1 MIRMAESPT
10 AFSGSGSGASSES
23 GAPGA
28 PVAPDTS
35 GDAGA
40 SVRELLVEMGTKV
53 RDDFTRNRR
62 VMSFAE
68 YLNLVLSEPMRQ
80 LRSST
85 QYIVDCFDH
94 YGTSMV
100 KYPWG
105 EVRRFHLFDAPW
117 AGGED
122 RLFGQEPVQNA
133 VYRVL
138 RSFVQDGRPNKLI
151 LLHGPNGSAKSTF
164 IRCLGRALEHY
175 STLDGGALYRFS
187 WIFPTQKHTR
197 GGIGFG
203 GIGDVLQASGESFAY
218 LPDDVVDARVGD
230 ELRDHPLLLVPLD
243 ERQRLID
250 RLVTGDGKSGF
261 MVSDYLRQGALS
273 PKNRA
278 IYDALLASYHGDYIQ
293 VLRHVRIERFE
304 ISHRYRT
311 GWVTVEPQLSVDASE
326 RQVTADR
333 TLGALPPSL
342 QSVSLHEYGGEI
354 VGANRG
360 LIEYDDLLKRP
371 LEHYKYLLTTVE
383 RAALSMTNTT
393 LFLDLAFIGS
403 CNDIHLAAFREIP
416 DFQSFKGRIELV
428 RVPFILDVRHE
439 EALYRER
446 LREAAGKRHVAPHTA
461 YVAALWAVLS
471 RMRKPQIE
479 RFPSTLAE
487 VIGKLSPLDKAELYS
502 TGHVPR
508 DLSPDRARELAA
520 HIKDLWHESDTYPI
534 YEGRVGASPREMQGV
549 LLAAAGTGAAVGSS
563 ASRYNYISPL
573 AVLDEIVELCRQT
586 SLYEFLRQ
594 DVQPGGYH
602 DHKKLVE
609 VTRGRLFDRIDD
621 EVRVAVGL
629 VEESEYNRV
638 FERYIS
644 HVMHAIKKEKVRNPQ
659 TGRMD
664 DPDEGMM
671 KEVERTLEI
680 TGRAD
685 DFRQSMIAKIGAWSL
700 DHRGQK
706 PVLSEIFADLLR
718 KLRDAYF
725 ERHKKIIA
733 KGIGDLV
740 KLLSGNEA
748 SLAIEPRARAESA
761 LQVLTEKYGY
771 SRDSARDLVG
781 ALATLRYR

>member
-1 MIRMAESPT
+1 MADIPSL
-10 AFSGSGSGASSES
+10 
-23 GAPGA
+23 
-28 PVAPDTS
+28 VKDLL
-35 GDAGA
+35 AGLGEA
-40 SVRELLVEMGTKV
+40 V

-68 YLNLVLSEPMRQ
+68 YLNLVVGEPLRQ

-94 YGTSMV
+94 YGSEV
-100 KYPWG
+100 VRYPWG
-105 EVRRFHLFDAPW
+105 EVRRFRLFDAPW

-122 RLFGQEPVQNA
+122 RLFGQEHVQNT

-175 STLDGGALYRFS
+175 STLDEGALYRFS
-187 WIFPTQKHTR
+187 WIFPAQKHTR

-203 GIGDVLQASGESFAY
+203 GDKHDAAIESAESFAY
-218 LPDDVVDARVGD
+218 LADDVIDARLGD
-230 ELRDHPLLLVPLD
+230 ELRDHPLLLVPAD
-243 ERQRLID
+243 ERRKLID
-250 RLVTGDGKSGF
+250 RALATAGGAAGGGSGGAF
-261 MVSDYLRQGALS
+261 TVGDYLRQGSLS

-278 IYDALLASYHGDYIQ
+278 IYEALLASYHGDYLQ

-311 GWVTVEPQLSVDASE
+311 GWVTVEPQLSVDATE

-333 TLGALPPSL
+333 TLTALPPSL
-342 QSVSLHEYGGEI
+342 QSVSLFEYGGEV

-360 LIEYDDLLKRP
+360 LIEFDDLLKRP

-383 RAALSMTNTT
+383 RAALSLASST
-393 LFLDLAFIGS
+393 LFLDLAFVGS

-439 EALYRER
+439 ENLYRAR
-446 LREAAGKRHVAPHTA
+446 LREAAGGRHVAPHTA
-461 YVAALWAVLS
+461 YVAGLWAVLS

-479 RFPSTLAE
+479 RYPSTLTE
-487 VIGKLSPLDKAELYS
+487 VISKLTPLDKAELYA
-502 TGHVPR
+502 TGRLPV
-508 DLSPDRARELAA
+508 DLTPDRARELAS
-520 HIKDLWHESDTYPI
+520 HVKDLWHESDTYPI
-534 YEGRVGASPREMQGV
+534 YEGRVGASPREMQTV
-549 LLAAAGTGAAVGSS
+549 LLAAAGST
-563 ASRYNYISPL
+563 RYEYVSPL
-573 AVLDEIVELCRQT
+573 VVLDEIVELCKQA

-602 DHKKLVE
+602 DHKKLIE
-609 VTRGRLFDRIDD
+609 VVRARLFDRIDD
-621 EVRVAVGL
+621 EVRASVGL
-629 VEESEYNRV
+629 VEESEYARV
-638 FERYIS
+638 FDRYVN
-644 HVMHAIKKEKVRNPQ
+644 HVMHALKKEKVRDPS
-659 TGRMD
+659 TGRLV

-671 KEVERTLEI
+671 REVERTLDI
-680 TGRAD
+680 TGRAE
-685 DFRQSMIAKIGAWSL
+685 DFRQSLIAKIGAWSL

-706 PVLSEIFADLLR
+706 PVLSEIFVDLLR

-725 ERHKKIIA
+725 EKHKKTIA
-733 KGIGDLV
+733 RGVGDLV
-740 KLLSGNEA
+740 LLLSGNA
-748 SLAIEPRARAESA
+748 GSLAAEARTRSEAALAMLIE
-761 LQVLTEKYGY
+761 QYGY
-771 SRDSARDLVG
+771 SRESARDLVG

>member
-1 MIRMAESPT
+1 MAMAETPT
-10 AFSGSGSGASSES
+10 VPTGTSVGSS
-23 GAPGA
+23 
-28 PVAPDTS
+28 V
-35 GDAGA
+35 
-40 SVRELLVEMGTKV
+40 VRELLVELGTSV

-68 YLNLVLSEPMRQ
+68 YLNLVVAEPLRQ

-85 QYIVDCFDH
+85 QYIVDCLDH

-138 RSFVQDGRPNKLI
+138 RSFVQDGRANKLI

-164 IRCLGRALEHY
+164 IRCLGRGLEHY
-175 STLDGGALYRFS
+175 STLDEGALYRFS

-203 GIGDVLQASGESFAY
+203 GAGEALSTVESFAY

-230 ELRDHPLLLVPLD
+230 ELRDHPLLLIPVD
-243 ERQRLID
+243 ERQKLID
-250 RLVTGDGKSGF
+250 RLIRDIGTPAPAIPGATGF
-261 MVSDYLRQGALS
+261 NVSDYLRQGALS

-278 IYDALLASYHGDYIQ
+278 IYDALLASYHGDYLQ

-311 GWVTVEPQLSVDASE
+311 GWVTVEPQLSVDATE

-342 QSVSLHEYGGEI
+342 QSVSLLEYGGEI

-360 LIEYDDLLKRP
+360 VIEYDDLLKRP

-383 RAALSMTNTT
+383 RAALSMTSTT
-393 LFLDLAFIGS
+393 LFLDLTFIGS
-403 CNDIHLAAFREIP
+403 SNDIHLAAFREIP
-416 DFQSFKGRIELV
+416 DFQSFKGRIELI

-446 LREAAGKRHVAPHTA
+446 VREAAGNRHVAPHTA

-487 VIGKLSPLDKAELYS
+487 AIGKLTPLDKAELYA
-502 TGHVPR
+502 TGAIPR
-508 DLSPDRARELAA
+508 ELSPDRARELAA
-520 HIKDLWHESDTYPI
+520 HVKDLWHESDTYPI

-549 LLAAAGTGAAVGSS
+549 LLAAAGAG
-563 ASRYNYISPL
+563 ASRYDYVSPL
-573 AVLDEIVELCRQT
+573 AVLDEIVDLCKQT

-602 DHKKLVE
+602 DHKKLIE
-609 VTRGRLFDRIDD
+609 VVRSRLFDKIDD
-621 EVRVAVGL
+621 EVRAAVGL
-629 VEESEYNRV
+629 VEESEYSRV
-638 FERYIS
+638 FERYIT
-644 HVMHAIKKEKVRNPQ
+644 HVMHAIKKEKVRNPS

-664 DPDEGMM
+664 DPDESMM

-680 TGRAD
+680 TGRPD
-685 DFRQSMIAKIGAWSL
+685 DFRQSLIAKIGAWSL

-706 PVLSEIFADLLR
+706 PVMSEIFAELLR

-725 ERHKKIIA
+725 ERHKKTIA
-733 KGIGDLV
+733 RGIGDLV
-740 KLLSGNEA
+740 KLLNGNET
-748 SLAIEPRARAESA
+748 SLAAESRTRTEAA
-761 LQVLTEKYGY
+761 LQTLIDKYGY
-771 SRDSARDLVG
+771 SRESARDLVG
-781 ALATLRYR
+781 ALATLRYRS

>member
-1 MIRMAESPT
+1 MAM
-10 AFSGSGSGASSES
+10 A
-23 GAPGA
+23 
-28 PVAPDTS
+28 DTS
-35 GDAGA
+35 ADNG
-40 SVRELLVEMGTKV
+40 STVVRDLLVELGQAV

-62 VMSFAE
+62 VLSFAE
-68 YLNLVLSEPMRQ
+68 YLDLVVAEPLRQ

-94 YGTSMV
+94 YGSSMV

-105 EVRRFHLFDAPW
+105 EIRRFHLFDAPW

-122 RLFGQEPVQNA
+122 RLFGQEPVQNG

-138 RSFVQDGRPNKLI
+138 RSFVQDGRPNKVI

-175 STLDGGALYRFS
+175 STLDEGALYRFS

-203 GIGDVLQASGESFAY
+203 GNNGGLPGSTESFAY
-218 LPDDVVDARVGD
+218 LPDDVIDARLGD
-230 ELRDHPLLLVPLD
+230 ELRDHPLLLVPNE

-250 RLVTGDGKSGF
+250 RVVGDSRMAF
-261 MVSDYLRQGALS
+261 NVSDYLRQGALS

-278 IYDALLASYHGDYIQ
+278 IYDALLASYHGDYLQ
-293 VLRHVRIERFE
+293 VLRHVRVERFE

-311 GWVTVEPQLSVDASE
+311 GWVTVEPQLSVDATE

-333 TLGALPPSL
+333 TLGSLPPSL

-393 LFLDLAFIGS
+393 LFLDLTFIGS

-446 LREAAGKRHVAPHTA
+446 LREAAGKRHIAPHTA

-487 VIGKLSPLDKAELYS
+487 VIGRLSPLDKAELYS
-502 TGHVPR
+502 TGQVPR
-508 DLSPDRARELAA
+508 DLPQDRARELAA

-549 LLAAAGTGAAVGSS
+549 LLAAAS
-563 ASRYNYISPL
+563 ASTRYDYVSPI
-573 AVLDEIVELCRQT
+573 AVLEEIIELCKQA

-594 DVQPGGYH
+594 DVQPGGFH

-609 VTRGRLFDRIDD
+609 VARARLFDRIDD
-621 EVRVAVGL
+621 QVRAAVGL
-629 VEESEYNRV
+629 VEESEYGRV
-638 FERYIS
+638 FDRYIT
-644 HVMHAIKKEKVRNPQ
+644 HVMNAIKKEKVRNLQ
-659 TGRMD
+659 TGRMEE
-664 DPDEGMM
+664 PDEGMM

-680 TGRAD
+680 TGRPE
-685 DFRQSMIAKIGAWSL
+685 DFRQSLIAKIGAWSL

-706 PVLSEIFADLLR
+706 PVMSEIFSDLLR

-725 ERHKKIIA
+725 ERHRKTIA
-733 KGIGDLV
+733 KGVSDLV
-740 KLLSGNEA
+740 KLLSGHEGSLSAEA
-748 SLAIEPRARAESA
+748 RTRAEAA
-761 LQVLTEKYGY
+761 LQTLTDQYGY

-781 ALATLRYR
+781 ALASMRYRQV

>member
-1 MIRMAESPT
+1 MADTE
-10 AFSGSGSGASSES
+10 AG
-23 GAPGA
+23 
-28 PVAPDTS
+28 PVVKDLLAGL
-35 GDAGA
+35 GDAI
-40 SVRELLVEMGTKV
+40 RE
-53 RDDFTRNRR
+53 DFTRNRR

-68 YLNLVLSEPMRQ
+68 YLNLVVAEPTRQ

-94 YGTSMV
+94 YGSELV
-100 KYPWG
+100 RYPWG
-105 EVRRFHLFDAPW
+105 EVRHFKLFDAPW
-117 AGGED
+117 ANGED
-122 RLFGQEPVQNA
+122 RLFGQEHVQNA

-164 IRCLGRALEHY
+164 IRCIGRALEHY
-175 STLDGGALYRFS
+175 STLDEGALYRFS
-187 WIFPTQKHTR
+187 WIFPSQKASR

-203 GIGDVLQASGESFAY
+203 GGAGASPEAALDSFAY
-218 LPDDVVDARVGD
+218 MPDESIDARLPD
-230 ELRDHPLLLVPLD
+230 ELRDHPLLLIPIP
-243 ERQRLID
+243 ERQKLIERIVAGTD
-250 RLVTGDGKSGF
+250 FQVA
-261 MVSDYLRQGALS
+261 DYLKTGTLS

-278 IYDALLASYHGDYIQ
+278 IYDALLASYHGDFLQ
-293 VLRHVRIERFE
+293 VLRHVRVERFDV
-304 ISHRYRT
+304 SHRYRT
-311 GWVTVEPQLSVDASE
+311 AWVTVEPQLSVDATE

-333 TLGALPPSL
+333 TLAALPPSL

-360 LIEYDDLLKRP
+360 MIEFDDLLKRP

-383 RAALSMTNTT
+383 RAAVSMQSAT

-439 EALYRER
+439 QQLYQER
-446 LREAAGKRHVAPHTA
+446 LREAAGRRHIAPHTA

-502 TGHVPR
+502 TGEVPD
-508 DLSPDRARELAA
+508 DLAPDRARELAA
-520 HIKDLWHESDTYPI
+520 HVKDLYHESDTYPI
-534 YEGRVGASPREMQGV
+534 YEGRVGASPREMQTV
-549 LLAAAGTGAAVGSS
+549 LLAAAGSP
-563 ASRYNYISPL
+563 RYDYVSPL
-573 AVLDEIVELCRQT
+573 VVLEEITELCKQA

-602 DHKKLVE
+602 DHRKLVD
-609 VTRGRLFDRIDD
+609 VVRGRLFDRIDD
-621 EVRVAVGL
+621 EVRASVGL
-629 VEESEYNRV
+629 VEESEYARV
-638 FERYIS
+638 FERYVS
-644 HVMHAIKKEKVRNPQ
+644 HVMHAIKKEKVRNPS
-659 TGRMD
+659 TGQMQ

-685 DFRQSMIAKIGAWSL
+685 EFRQSLIAKIGAWSL
-700 DHRGQK
+700 DNKGKK
-706 PVLSEIFADLLR
+706 PVMSDIFSDLLR

-725 ERHKKIIA
+725 ERHKKLIA
-733 KGIGDLV
+733 KGISDLV
-740 KLLSGNEA
+740 RLLSGDESGMPAEA
-748 SLAIEPRARAESA
+748 RTRAEAA
-761 LQVLTEKYGY
+761 LETLTTKHGY
-771 SRDSARDLVG
+771 NRDSARDLVG
-781 ALATLRYR
+781 ALASMRYR

>member
-1 MIRMAESPT
+1 MVMAETPT
-10 AFSGSGSGASSES
+10 APPGTSPGSS
-23 GAPGA
+23 
-28 PVAPDTS
+28 V
-35 GDAGA
+35 
-40 SVRELLVEMGTKV
+40 VRELLVELGTSV

-68 YLNLVLSEPMRQ
+68 YLNLVVSDPLRQ

-85 QYIVDCFDH
+85 QYLVDCLDH

-138 RSFVQDGRPNKLI
+138 RSFVQDGRANKLI

-164 IRCLGRALEHY
+164 IRCLGRGLEHY

-203 GIGDVLQASGESFAY
+203 GSGEVLGGSESFAY
-218 LPDDVVDARVGD
+218 LPDDMVDARVGD
-230 ELRDHPLLLVPLD
+230 ELRDHPLLLIPID
-243 ERQRLID
+243 ERQKLIERLI
-250 RLVTGDGKSGF
+250 GDAAKTSF
-261 MVSDYLRQGALS
+261 NVSDYLRQGALS

-304 ISHRYRT
+304 VSHRYRT
-311 GWVTVEPQLSVDASE
+311 GWVTVEPQLSVDATE

-360 LIEYDDLLKRP
+360 FIEYDDLLKRP

-383 RAALSMTNTT
+383 RAALSMTSTT
-393 LFLDLAFIGS
+393 LFLDLTFIGS
-403 CNDIHLAAFREIP
+403 SNDIHLAAFREIP

-446 LREAAGKRHVAPHTA
+446 VREAAGNRHVAPHTA

-487 VIGKLSPLDKAELYS
+487 AIGKLTPLDKAELYA
-502 TGHVPR
+502 TGAIPR
-508 DLSPDRARELAA
+508 ELSPDRARELAA
-520 HIKDLWHESDTYPI
+520 HVKDLWHESDTYPI

-549 LLAAAGTGAAVGSS
+549 LLAAAGAG
-563 ASRYNYISPL
+563 ASRYDYVSPL
-573 AVLDEIVELCRQT
+573 AVLDEIVDLCKQT

-602 DHKKLVE
+602 DHKKLIE
-609 VTRGRLFDRIDD
+609 VVRSRLFDKIDD
-621 EVRVAVGL
+621 EVRAAVGL
-629 VEESEYNRV
+629 VEESEYSRV
-638 FERYIS
+638 FERYIT
-644 HVMHAIKKEKVRNPQ
+644 HVMHAIKKEKVRNPS
-659 TGRMD
+659 TGRME
-664 DPDEGMM
+664 DPDENMM

-680 TGRAD
+680 TGRPD
-685 DFRQSMIAKIGAWSL
+685 EFRQSLIAKIGAWSL

-706 PVLSEIFADLLR
+706 PVMSEIFAELLR

-725 ERHKKIIA
+725 ERHKKTIA
-733 KGIGDLV
+733 RGIGDLV
-740 KLLSGNEA
+740 KALSGNEA
-748 SLAIEPRARAESA
+748 SLSAEARPRTEAA
-761 LQVLTEKYGY
+761 LQTLIDKYGY
-771 SRDSARDLVG
+771 SRESARDLVG
-781 ALATLRYR
+781 ALATLRYRT

>member
-1 MIRMAESPT
+1 MAMAETST
-10 AFSGSGSGASSES
+10 GSTGS
-23 GAPGA
+23 
-28 PVAPDTS
+28 
-35 GDAGA
+35 
-40 SVRELLVEMGTKV
+40 SVVKELLVELGTAV

-68 YLNLVLSEPMRQ
+68 YLNLVVSDPARQ

-85 QYIVDCFDH
+85 QYIVDCLDH
-94 YGTSMV
+94 YGSSLV

-117 AGGED
+117 ASGED
-122 RLFGQEPVQNA
+122 RLFGQEAVQNA

-164 IRCLGRALEHY
+164 IRCLGRGLEHY
-175 STLDGGALYRFS
+175 STLDEGALYRFS

-203 GIGDVLQASGESFAY
+203 GVNEALHASLESFAY
-218 LPDDVVDARVGD
+218 LPDDVIDARVGD
-230 ELRDHPLLLVPLD
+230 ELRDHPLLLIPLD
-243 ERQRLID
+243 ERQKLID
-250 RLVTGDGKSGF
+250 RLIGGNGKSGF
-261 MVSDYLRQGALS
+261 QVSDYLRGGALS

-311 GWVTVEPQLSVDASE
+311 GWVTVEPQLSVDATE

-342 QSVSLHEYGGEI
+342 QSVSLLEYGGEI

-360 LIEYDDLLKRP
+360 MIEYDDLLKRP

-383 RAALSMTNTT
+383 RAALSMTSTT
-393 LFLDLAFIGS
+393 LFLDLTFIGS
-403 CNDIHLAAFREIP
+403 SNDIHLAAFREIP
-416 DFQSFKGRIELV
+416 DFQSFKGRIELI

-446 LREAAGKRHVAPHTA
+446 LREAAGRRHVAPHTA

-502 TGHVPR
+502 TGTIPR
-508 DLSPDRARELAA
+508 ELSPDRARELAA
-520 HIKDLWHESDTYPI
+520 HVKDLWHESDTYPI

-549 LLAAAGTGAAVGSS
+549 LLSAAATG
-563 ASRYNYISPL
+563 ASRYDYVSPM
-573 AVLDEIVELCRQT
+573 AVLDEIVDLCRQT

-602 DHKKLVE
+602 DHKKLIE
-609 VTRGRLFDRIDD
+609 VVRARLFDRIDD
-621 EVRVAVGL
+621 EVRAAVGL
-629 VEESEYNRV
+629 VEESEYGRV
-638 FERYIS
+638 FDRYIT

-671 KEVERTLEI
+671 REVERTLEI
-680 TGRAD
+680 TGRAE
-685 DFRQSMIAKIGAWSL
+685 DFRQSLIAKIGAWSL

-706 PVLSEIFADLLR
+706 PVMSEIFAELLR

-725 ERHKKIIA
+725 ERHRKTIA

-740 KLLSGNEA
+740 KLVSGNEA
-748 SLAIEPRARAESA
+748 SLSIEARARAESA
-761 LQVLTEKYGY
+761 LQMLIDKYGY
-771 SRDSARDLVG
+771 SRESARDLVG
-781 ALATLRYR
+781 ALASLRYRA

>member
-1 MIRMAESPT
+1 M
-10 AFSGSGSGASSES
+10 GSS
-23 GAPGA
+23 
-28 PVAPDTS
+28 V
-35 GDAGA
+35 
-40 SVRELLVEMGTKV
+40 VRELLVELGTSV

-68 YLNLVLSEPMRQ
+68 YQDLVVSEPLRQ

-85 QYIVDCFDH
+85 QYIVDCLDH

-164 IRCLGRALEHY
+164 IRCLGRGLEHY
-175 STLDGGALYRFS
+175 STLDEGALYRFS
-187 WIFPTQKHTR
+187 WIFPTQKQTR

-203 GIGDVLQASGESFAY
+203 GAGEALNAVESFAY

-230 ELRDHPLLLVPLD
+230 ELRDHPLLLIPVD
-243 ERQRLID
+243 ERQKLID
-250 RLVTGDGKSGF
+250 RLIRDTSPPAAPGATGF
-261 MVSDYLRQGALS
+261 NVSDYLRQGALS

-278 IYDALLASYHGDYIQ
+278 IYDALLASYHGDYLQ

-342 QSVSLHEYGGEI
+342 QSVSLLEYGGEI

-360 LIEYDDLLKRP
+360 VIEYDDLLKRP

-383 RAALSMTNTT
+383 RAALSMTSTT
-393 LFLDLAFIGS
+393 LFLDLTFIGS
-403 CNDIHLAAFREIP
+403 SNDIHLAAFREIP

-439 EALYRER
+439 EALYRAR
-446 LREAAGKRHVAPHTA
+446 LREAAGNRHVAPHTA

-487 VIGKLSPLDKAELYS
+487 AIGKLTPLDKAELYA
-502 TGHVPR
+502 TGAIPR
-508 DLSPDRARELAA
+508 ELSPDRARELAA
-520 HIKDLWHESDTYPI
+520 HVKDLWHESDTYPI

-549 LLAAAGTGAAVGSS
+549 LLAAAGSG
-563 ASRYNYISPL
+563 ASRYDYVSPL
-573 AVLDEIVELCRQT
+573 AVLDEIVDLCKQS

-602 DHKKLVE
+602 DHKKLIE
-609 VTRGRLFDRIDD
+609 VVRSRLFDKIDD
-621 EVRVAVGL
+621 EVRAAVGL
-629 VEESEYNRV
+629 VEESEYSRV
-638 FERYIS
+638 FERYIT
-644 HVMHAIKKEKVRNPQ
+644 HVMHAIKKEKVRNPS
-659 TGRMD
+659 TGRME

-680 TGRAD
+680 TGRPD
-685 DFRQSMIAKIGAWSL
+685 DFRQSLIAKIGAWSL

-706 PVLSEIFADLLR
+706 PVMSEIFAELLR

-725 ERHKKIIA
+725 ERHKKTIA
-733 KGIGDLV
+733 RGIGDLV
-740 KLLSGNEA
+740 KVLSGNEA
-748 SLAIEPRARAESA
+748 SLSAEARPRTDAA
-761 LQVLTEKYGY
+761 LQTLIDKYGY
-771 SRDSARDLVG
+771 SRESARDLVG
-781 ALATLRYR
+781 ALATLRYRT